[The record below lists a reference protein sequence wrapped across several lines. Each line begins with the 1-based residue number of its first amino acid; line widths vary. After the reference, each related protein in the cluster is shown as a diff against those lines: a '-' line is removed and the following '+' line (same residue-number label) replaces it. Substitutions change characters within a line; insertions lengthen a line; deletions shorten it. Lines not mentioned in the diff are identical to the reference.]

1 MSKRSHNSGLL
12 AAALLAAAGLA
23 AAAPEPAQLERL
35 DRLTRDAVENPAPA
49 LRSLQALR
57 QEAGFAAPSPSL
69 QIHLKLAEARVWLA
83 AGEAA
88 RSQALATELGQA
100 GPEGAALAQL
110 LAAELAMREGQLG
123 RAAELARQSL
133 LRLEADCPRESLK
146 EAIRQQRCDYRNTWL
161 ALRLLGRQQSSEGAQ
176 ALAETTNRQAMALA
190 EAAGDAFLTAL
201 SMAGLAVINQTMG
214 LQDQARRW
222 MTLALQTAQGD
233 ALITAHIKNY
243 EVAVAARSGDQQAQ
257 MRALEEGLALARQA
271 DAPMLMAQMQTGL
284 ADVYI
289 HTGQPARALATAEP
303 ALKLVLSRRH
313 ARMAR
318 VLRNN
323 IAVALIQ
330 LHQFD
335 RARRELA
342 LLAGEDRG
350 QGALIERI
358 YELREQGEAWAAA
371 GQAKEAIAAFHEER
385 KLSAAVNA
393 RNREASLQQL
403 KIKYDSDRKQRD
415 LELLKRDKALV
426 DHQLANRHL
435 ASQVGYA
442 VAALLGLSL
451 ILGAVMVRRVR
462 QANKRLK
469 ANELLLRAQS
479 ERDPLTDLANRRHFL
494 GVMAEQAQH
503 QFSGALLM
511 VDIDHFKHV
520 NDQHGHGVGDV
531 VICEVARR
539 LSHAV
544 RAGDL
549 VVRWGG
555 EEFLVFAADVSPEQ
569 LAVLAERILQ
579 VVSSE
584 PVATGDG
591 ALRVTV
597 SVGFAHFPLPPARLA
612 LHWEQAVNWADMAL
626 YSAKSR
632 GRNRAMGIATV
643 QACDRSDLS
652 QIEANFE
659 AACSSERVHLRQI
672 LGPVAP

>member
-1 MSKRSHNSGLL
+1 MSMKNSGLL
-12 AAALLAAAGLA
+12 ATALLAAAGLV
-23 AAAPEPAQLERL
+23 AAAPEAAQLERL

-57 QEAGFAAPSPSL
+57 LEAGFATPSPAL
-69 QIHLKLAEARVWLA
+69 QAHLRLAEARVWLA
-83 AGEAA
+83 AGETTRA
-88 RSQALATELGQA
+88 QALAAELTQA
-100 GPEGAALAQL
+100 GPDGAALAQL
-110 LAAELAMREGQLG
+110 LGAELAMREGQLG

-133 LRLEADCPRESLK
+133 LSLEADCPRESLK

-176 ALAETTNRQAMALA
+176 ALAEASNRQAMELA
-190 EAAGDAFLTAL
+190 EAAGDAFLGAL
-201 SMAGLAVINQTMG
+201 SMASLAVINQTMG

-289 HTGQPARALATAEP
+289 HTRQPARALAAAEP
-303 ALKLVLSRRH
+303 ALKLALSRRH

-330 LHQFD
+330 LHQFE

-342 LLAGEDRG
+342 QLAGESG
-350 QGALIERI
+350 GQQGALIERI
-358 YELREQGEAWAAA
+358 YELRELGEAWAEA
-371 GQAKEAIAAFHEER
+371 GQPKEAIAAFHEER
-385 KLSAAVNA
+385 KLSAAVNT
-393 RNREASLQQL
+393 RNRETSLQQL

-415 LELLKRDKALV
+415 LELLKRNKALV
-426 DHQLANRHL
+426 DRQLANRHL

-469 ANELLLRAQS
+469 ANELLLRSQS

-520 NDQHGHGVGDV
+520 NDRYGHGVGDV

-569 LAVLAERILQ
+569 LAALAERILQ

-597 SVGFAHFPLPPARLA
+597 SVGFAHFPLPPAKLA

-643 QACDRSDLS
+643 QAGDRSELS